1 MLLWGCDGRAAS
13 SLSATATRH
22 GADGHA
28 FSGDAP
34 NKVENSYETWAMQLS
49 RLLNVSDVMVE
60 AISGYGVTPH
70 SGRIQELYKSTLAFD
85 ASSPQWN
92 FTKWV
97 PDAVVMLIG
106 PNDEAKRRG
115 GFGAM
120 LQPSLGKYDGK
131 SFIAAYLELCEEVAK
146 SYANAPNPPALVHVC
161 GGSIN
166 GLDPCEDIQTAS
178 DKFNKKAVTRMRS
191 YYTTITKAHWHEI
204 NKIGAAT
211 WDATRTMGQRAM
223 RCLQLI
229 LRRS

>member
-1 MLLWGCDGRAAS
+1 
-13 SLSATATRH
+13 
-22 GADGHA
+22 
-28 FSGDAP
+28 
-34 NKVENSYETWAMQLS
+34 
-49 RLLNVSDVMVE
+49 
-60 AISGYGVTPH
+60 
-70 SGRIQELYKSTLAFD
+70 
-85 ASSPQWN
+85 
-92 FTKWV
+92 
-97 PDAVVMLIG
+97 MLIG

-166 GLDPCEDIQTAS
+166 GLDPCQDIQTAS

-204 NKIGAAT
+204 NKIGGGYLGCDSHYGPKGHAVLAA
-211 WDATRTMGQRAM
+211 DIAP
-223 RCLQLI
+223 QLRKI
-229 LRRS
+229 LGW